1 MDDPVDVAW
10 REVQADWAS
19 ERAHKKFL
27 TLCASLD
34 RLAEAGKR
42 YRAVKDSDPDRAEVA
57 SEQID
62 RLLGLAMQN
71 LQVLKSEPKTRSGKQ
86 VLFLIALGI
95 SGALVVTAVMAM
107 LRMM

>member
-1 MDDPVDVAW
+1 MDDPIDTAW
-10 REVQADWAS
+10 AEVEADWSS
-19 ERAHKKFL
+19 EAAHKKFL

-42 YRAVKDSDPDRAEVA
+42 YRAVKESDPERAEVA
-57 SEQID
+57 TAQID

-71 LQVLKSEPKTRSGKQ
+71 LQVLKSEPRTRSGKQ

-95 SGALVVTAVMAM
+95 CGALVVTALMAM

>member
-1 MDDPVDVAW
+1 VDDPIDTAW
-10 REVQADWAS
+10 AEVEADWSS
-19 ERAHKKFL
+19 EAAHKKFL

-42 YRAVKDSDPDRAEVA
+42 YRAVKESDPERAEVA
-57 SEQID
+57 TAQID

-71 LQVLKSEPKTRSGKQ
+71 LQVLKSEPRTRSGKQ

-95 SGALVVTAVMAM
+95 SGALVVTALMAM